1 MQTNA
6 TQKVALINSR
16 KHT

>member
-6 TQKVALINSR
+6 TQKNGPN
-16 KHT
+16 KQ

>member
-6 TQKVALINSR
+6 TQLISLFEGQ
-16 KHT
+16 HF